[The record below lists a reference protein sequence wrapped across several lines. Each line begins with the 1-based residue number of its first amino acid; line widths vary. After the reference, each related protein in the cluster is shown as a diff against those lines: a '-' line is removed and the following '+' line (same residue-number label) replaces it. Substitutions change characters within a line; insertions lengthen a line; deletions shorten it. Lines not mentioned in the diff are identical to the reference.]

1 VPKSQLPSEHAARS
15 LQRSAETHVTRVEV
29 ATGTSQEIKNEP
41 QTDQYLS
48 GRALGTAEAIRGTY
62 PAVIDAE
69 TQDGPT
75 RLVMDP
81 AAAAVLAEELTQYVK
96 KFSGS

>member
-1 VPKSQLPSEHAARS
+1 MDRKQINIFQAGH
-15 LQRSAETHVTRVEV
+15 SAPRKPFV
-29 ATGTSQEIKNEP
+29 AP
-41 QTDQYLS
+41 H
-48 GRALGTAEAIRGTY
+48 